1 MFIAFL
7 NPQGN
12 FDPRDSYWTQ
22 HPDFGGQLVYVKE
35 VALALAQRGHRVD
48 IVTRQIVDPH
58 WPEFADPLDAYPG
71 HENVR
76 IVRLPFGG
84 KRFLPKE
91 ELWPYLGTEFA
102 PRVISFYQQEGRSP
116 DALTAHYADGGLTA
130 AVLRKEAGIPFT
142 FTPHS
147 LGAQK
152 MDKLGAM
159 WDNLAELDARFH
171 FARRITAERITMSQA
186 SVCTASTTL
195 ERFEQYAHP
204 AYHGAIDV
212 HDDQRLMVIPPG
224 VNLQVFDK
232 KARSQVE
239 QATRAKVR
247 AKLARDIALERREL
261 PAVVASSR
269 LDVKKNHLGLVR
281 AFAENRQLQAK
292 ANLLLVSRGL
302 DNPLASYIQADEG
315 TSEVLDQVIAVVDEG
330 GLRGKISLFSLDS
343 QDELAAAYRFLAES
357 QSVFALT
364 AYHEPFGLAPLEA
377 MSAGLPAVVTKNGG
391 PAESLREG
399 DEEYG
404 VLVDPF
410 DPANIAHGLLQ
421 VLDSEATWQHYAEA
435 GRCRVH
441 DRYTWDSTARQFERI
456 VVRLDRQGD
465 ASTKP
470 DPDSQFTIH
479 NSQFPYLRIHP
490 YFLQPTPENDIP
502 LEELADLYLEGEDV
516 S

>member
-12 FDPRDSYWTQ
+12 FDPHDSYWTQ

-35 VALALAQRGHRVD
+35 VALALARQGHRVD
-48 IVTRQIVDPH
+48 IVTRQIADPH
-58 WPEFADPLDAYPG
+58 WPEFAAPLGAYPD

-84 KRFLPKE
+84 DPFLLKE

-102 PRVISFYQQEGRSP
+102 PRIISFYQQEGRFP
-116 DALTAHYADGGLTA
+116 DAMTAHYADGGLTA
-130 AVLRKEAGIPFT
+130 AVLREETDIPFT

-159 WDNLAELDARFH
+159 WDNLDDLDARFH
-171 FARRITAERITMSQA
+171 FARRIAAERIAMSQA
-186 SVCTASTTL
+186 SVCTASTAL

-204 AYHGAIDV
+204 AYRGAIDV

-224 VNLQVFDK
+224 VNLQVFDRE
-232 KARSQVE
+232 ARGTVE
-239 QATRAKVR
+239 QATRAKVQ
-247 AKLARDIALERREL
+247 AKLDRDIAPQRRDL
-261 PAVVASSR
+261 PVIVASSR
-269 LDVKKNHLGLVR
+269 LDVKKNHVGLVR
-281 AFAENRQLQAK
+281 AFAENRPLQAQ

-302 DNPLASYIQADEG
+302 DNPLSGYTRADGG
-315 TSEVLDQVIAVVDEG
+315 TKEVLDQVMTVVDEG

-343 QDELAAAYRFLAES
+343 QDELAAAYRFLAERG
-357 QSVFALT
+357 SVFALT
-364 AYHEPFGLAPLEA
+364 TYYEPFGLAPLEA
-377 MSAGLPAVVTKNGG
+377 MAAGLPAVVTKNGG
-391 PAESLREG
+391 PAESLQEG
-399 DEEYG
+399 DHEYG

-410 DPANIAHGLLQ
+410 DPADIARGLLR
-421 VLDSEATWQHYAEA
+421 VLGDEATWRHYAEA
-435 GRCRVH
+435 GRRRVH
-441 DRYTWDSTARQFERI
+441 DRYTWESTARQFEQVLAGLTRHPP
-456 VVRLDRQGD
+456 RPKGL
-465 ASTKP
+465 P
-470 DPDSQFTIH
+470 
-479 NSQFPYLRIHP
+479 IHP

-502 LEELADLYLEGEDV
+502 LEELADLYLEGGGI